1 MNLKMTAE
9 SQIQFFKI
17 LNLFNPK
24 FKKMKK
30 SIFLLL
36 LLVFS
41 SALFS
46 QETGSTYDEKLAK
59 SLNAD
64 DRGMKKYVF
73 CLLKTGSNTT
83 ATKEESQKLFE
94 GHMNNIGRLA
104 KEGKLVLAGPFMKNE
119 RNYRGIYI
127 FNASSIEEAKE
138 FVATDPAVQS
148 NLLEAELTL
157 WYGTTAL
164 QEILKIHD
172 KIVKPKI

>member
-1 MNLKMTAE
+1 
-9 SQIQFFKI
+9 
-17 LNLFNPK
+17 
-24 FKKMKK
+24 MKN
-30 SIFLLL
+30 SLFLLL
-36 LLVFS
+36 LLSFS
-41 SALFS
+41 STLFS
-46 QETGSTYDEKLAK
+46 QEKETTYDEKLAK

-73 CLLKTGSNTT
+73 CLLKTGTNTT
-83 ATKEESQKLFE
+83 ETKEESQKLFE
-94 GHMNNIGRLA
+94 GHMANIERLA

-157 WYGTTAL
+157 WYGTAAL
-164 QEILKIHD
+164 QETLKIHD